1 MPDGAGDSF
10 DVAIVGGGIV
20 GSATAWAL
28 AQKGVRVVVLERG
41 RIASEQSSRAW
52 GFIRQ
57 QGRHEAE
64 VPLAAEANGLW
75 IELTAAFGIG
85 STEFTPG
92 GILVPAETEE
102 DEERVGS
109 GLDVAR
115 RFGLD
120 TRMLRADEIRALVPE
135 LAGTWR
141 SGLFTAGDAHG
152 DPARS
157 TDTIARA
164 ARSAGALFVENC
176 PVLSVD
182 RQGGAVSGV
191 VTERGRYKAPVVLL
205 ANAIGAP
212 VLADALDLELPIQ
225 IIKSSVGQTRAAQ
238 PFTKVAMWGPKV
250 AYRPRPDGSFTLGN
264 GYRGM
269 GADYELTV
277 DSFRSL
283 RHFLPAYRR
292 NWRLMKLG
300 VGRDFLHQLKARTSR
315 AAAVRPLPEPV
326 PNQHKIDRNL
336 MRFREMFPHLG
347 PIGLE
352 RTWAGR
358 IDLTPDVI
366 PILDQPASHPGL
378 FIAAGFCGHG
388 FALGPS
394 IGRQMAEW
402 IRDGRPSIDLGAFRL
417 RRFWE
422 GATQHAK
429 QAL

>member
-1 MPDGAGDSF
+1 MIKDPEQSC
-10 DVAIVGGGIV
+10 DVAIVGGGII

-28 AQKGVRVVVLERG
+28 AQKGVRVTVFERG

-64 VPLAAEANGLW
+64 VPLAAEANGMW
-75 IELTAAFGIG
+75 VELTREFG
-85 STEFTPG
+85 TDATAFTPG
-92 GILVPAETEE
+92 GILVPAETDE
-102 DEERVGS
+102 DEDRVAS
-109 GLDVAR
+109 GLEVAR

-120 TRMLRADEIRALVPE
+120 TRMLKRAEVRELIPE
-135 LAGTWR
+135 LAGNWQ
-141 SGLFTAGDAHG
+141 SGLYTAGDAHG

-157 TDTIARA
+157 TETIARA
-164 ARSAGALFVENC
+164 ARAAGVTFRENC
-176 PVLSVD
+176 PVLEVD
-182 RQGGAVSGV
+182 VQAGAVSGV
-191 VTERGRYKAPVVLL
+191 VTAQGRCTAPVVLL

-212 VLADALDLELPIQ
+212 VLADGLGIELPIQ
-225 IIKSSVGQTRAAQ
+225 IIKSSVGLTAPAT

-250 AYRPRPDGSFTLGN
+250 AYRPHGDGRFTLGN

-269 GADYELTV
+269 GADYELTI

-283 RHFLPAYRR
+283 HHFLPAYRR

-300 VGRDFLHQLKARTSR
+300 VGRDFLHQLRARASR
-315 AAAVRPLPEPV
+315 AAAVRQLPEPV

-336 MRFREMFPHLG
+336 ASFREMFPHLG

-352 RTWAGR
+352 RSWAGR

-366 PILDQPASHPGL
+366 PILDQPRMFPGL
-378 FIAAGFCGHG
+378 FVAAGFCGHG

-394 IGRQMAEW
+394 IGRQMAQW
-402 IRDGRPSIDLGAFRL
+402 IHGGRPSIDLDAFRL
-417 RRFWE
+417 GRFWDG
-422 GATQHAK
+422 GAQHAK